1 VQVCPGCGE
10 SSPDRFTECA
20 FCGTPL
26 AERRETHEE
35 RKVLTVVFCDLKDST
50 ALGEALDPEAL
61 GEVLDLYFTTT
72 SRVLNRHG
80 GAIQKF
86 IGDAVVA
93 AFGIPVVHEDDAL
106 RAVRAAIE
114 MREALSRLNRQLKAG
129 YGVELEIRMGVHTGE
144 VVVRTAVNDQ
154 QVLTGDT
161 LNTAARLEQAAGP
174 DEILV
179 GEPTYRLVRDAI
191 EVEPLDPLDL
201 KGKSQPVPAFRLV
214 RVFGDEQSSRRH
226 DAPMVGRDA
235 EQEMLLASFE
245 RADDERKCLLITVV
259 GEAGVGKSRLVRAL
273 IEATGG
279 RARVLRGRCLPYGEG
294 ITFWPILSIVREAC
308 GISTDDPADV
318 ALSKLDAVNDDTE
331 VSRRVASAL
340 GWSPEQL
347 PVAELFWGV
356 REMLERLARER
367 PLVLVIDDVHWAAPT
382 LIELM
387 NHLIDTVADGP
398 MLLLCTARPDMFE
411 THPDWSE
418 GPRANR
424 LVLGR
429 LPDGAAAQVIDNL
442 LGGVEVPDEIRSV
455 VIRASEGNPLFVEQL
470 VSMLIDSGVLV
481 ELDGSWVATRS
492 LGQLDVPPSI
502 SALLTARLD
511 LLSPDE
517 RAVIEP
523 ASVIGLGFPS
533 GAVRELVQATL
544 QGQVGDHLESMTRKQ
559 LVQPTPDPDRA
570 LDDHRFHHI
579 LIRDAAYRRSLKRA
593 RADLHERFARW
604 LEHFDDEH
612 ARRGEHDEIV
622 GYHLEQ
628 AFTYRRQLGRAD
640 EHLDDLGGRAA
651 RKLSAAGR
659 RAFVRGDLPAAV
671 NLLSRARD
679 VLSAGDPMRLAVL
692 PDLAEAMMESG
703 DFDGAIAV
711 GNDAEASSGLARDEP
726 EVARSRLVRLLVDL
740 YSGSDEGWA
749 ERVHDELT
757 RALPT
762 FERAEHHAG
771 QATAWRLRYTVDGSA
786 LDWAGAFRAAEEIV
800 HHAEAADDVRQQRR
814 GALGLAMAALHGP
827 TPVTMAVERCLELI
841 GAVEGDRQTHAVI
854 QLSLA
859 QLTAMR
865 GDFDSARRLVSE
877 ARGMLSELGQS
888 MVSASTAI
896 DAALVEIM
904 AGDLESAERLLRR
917 DLEALEEIG
926 ETYLRS
932 TLAGLRARVLVLQG
946 RHGEA
951 ERLATQVQE
960 IAAPDDI
967 DAQALWRSC
976 LALCRSEQGR
986 LDEALRLANEAVNIT
1001 EPTTDMTRK
1010 AEALTDRAAVLA
1022 ATGRSDDAM
1031 VDLRAALGL
1040 HLTKGDEVGAE
1051 NVRAA
1056 VRALTAA
1063 APSS

>member
-26 AERRETHEE
+26 AERRETREE

-50 ALGEALDPEAL
+50 ALGESLDPEAL

-72 SRVLNRHG
+72 TRVLQRHG
-80 GAIQKF
+80 GSIQKF

-93 AFGIPVVHEDDAL
+93 AFGIPVAHEDDAL
-106 RAVRAAIE
+106 RAVRASVE
-114 MREALSRLNRQLKAG
+114 MREALGRLNRQLQAG
-129 YGVELEIRMGVHTGE
+129 YGVELETRMGVHTGE

-154 QVLTGDT
+154 LVLTGDT
-161 LNTAARLEQAAGP
+161 LNTAARLEQAADAG
-174 DEILV
+174 EILV
-179 GEPTYRLVRDAI
+179 GAPTYRLVRDAI
-191 EVEPLDPLDL
+191 EAETLEPLEL
-201 KGKSQPVPAFRLV
+201 KGKAEPVPAYRLV

-226 DAPMVGRDA
+226 DAPIVGREE
-235 EQEMLLASFE
+235 EQRMLLAAFARAARE
-245 RADDERKCLLITVV
+245 RRCHLTTVF

-273 IEATGG
+273 IEATDGD
-279 RARVLRGRCLPYGEG
+279 ARVLRGRCLPYGEG

-308 GISTDDPADV
+308 DISTEDPADV
-318 ALSKLDAVNDDTE
+318 AVSKLDAVSDDAE
-331 VSRRVASAL
+331 VTRRVASAL
-340 GWSPEQL
+340 GWSTEQL

-356 REMLERLARER
+356 REMLECLARDQ

-382 LIELM
+382 LSELLE
-387 NHLIDTVADGP
+387 HLVETVSDAP
-398 MLLLCTARPDMFE
+398 ILMLCTARPDMLE
-411 THPDWSE
+411 ERPDWSD
-418 GPRANR
+418 GLRSHR
-424 LVLGR
+424 LVLDR
-429 LPDGAAAQVIDNL
+429 LPDGVASQVIDNL
-442 LGGVEVPDEIRSV
+442 LEGVELPAEIRSV

-470 VSMLIDSGVLV
+470 VSMLIESGVLV
-481 ELDGSWVATRS
+481 EVDGSWSATRS
-492 LGQLDVPPSI
+492 LAQLEIPPSI

-511 LLSPDE
+511 LLAPEE
-517 RAVIEP
+517 RAVVEP
-523 ASVIGLGFPS
+523 ASVIGLEFPS
-533 GAVRELVQATL
+533 IAVGDLVQPSL
-544 QGQVGDHLESMTRKQ
+544 REQVGAHLEAMTRKQ
-559 LVQPTPDPDRA
+559 LVRPSPDGERQ
-570 LDDHRFHHI
+570 LDDHRFHHL
-579 LIRDAAYRRSLKRA
+579 LIRDAAYQRSLKRA
-593 RADLHERFARW
+593 RAELHERFAGW
-604 LEHFDDEH
+604 LEHFDEDH
-612 ARRGEHDEIV
+612 SRPGEHDEIV

-628 AFTYRRQLGRAD
+628 AFTYRGQLGPSD
-640 EHLDDLGGRAA
+640 EHANELGGRAA
-651 RKLSAAGR
+651 RKLAAAGR
-659 RAFVRGDLPAAV
+659 RAFARGDLPAAV

-679 VLSAGDPMRLAVL
+679 VLPVGDPMRLAVL
-692 PDLAEAMMESG
+692 PDLAEAMMEGG
-703 DFDGAIAV
+703 DFDGATATT
-711 GNDAEASSGLARDEP
+711 NEAEESSVLAHHEP
-726 EVARSRLVRLLVDL
+726 EVLRSRLVRLLVDL
-740 YSGSDEGWA
+740 YAGSDEGWA
-749 ERVHDELT
+749 ERVRDELT

-762 FERAEHHAG
+762 FQRTEHHVG

-904 AGDLESAERLLRR
+904 AGDLVAAERLLRQ
-917 DLEALEEIG
+917 DLESLEEIG

-932 TLAGLRARVLVLQG
+932 TVAGLLARVLVLQG
-946 RHGEA
+946 RYDEA
-951 ERLATQVQE
+951 EPLAMQVNE

-967 DAQALWRSC
+967 DAQVLWRSC
-976 LALCRSEQGR
+976 LARCRSQQGR
-986 LDEALRLANEAVNIT
+986 LEEALDLANEAVTIT
-1001 EPTTDMTRK
+1001 EPTTDTTRS

-1022 ATGRSDDAM
+1022 ATGRTDDAM
-1031 VDLRAALGL
+1031 ADLHAALGIL
-1040 HLTKGDEVGAE
+1040 VAKGDEVGAA

-1063 APSS
+1063 TPSS